1 MRILWGLFRAE
12 ESEEERKRRQNAALD
27 RKIAGKE
34 LEIRMLRGLL
44 RERKEKRFNRRMER
58 RRAVIREVSI
68 DGVIRT
74 SDKYDSIS
82 FSSRQTYLCILSLFQ
97 IINEYCC

>member
-58 RRAVIREVSI
+58 RRSTVSM
-68 DGVIRT
+68 GSE
-74 SDKYDSIS
+74 SDCVLPRPNSM
-82 FSSRQTYLCILSLFQ
+82 LPV
-97 IINEYCC
+97 